1 MLFSSSSTS
10 LWIWFSIWIS
20 TSGGSLGSKGAVS
33 KLPERTVAFVRLVT
47 TTLWMS
53 HVPVAPFTS
62 NRPVSARELALGL
75 RLDYGFVKRIVR
87 ALVAWRILSATP
99 EGLSVQPD
107 ATRWAAAPAGG
118 RQR

>member
-10 LWIWFSIWIS
+10 LWISFSIWIS
-20 TSGGSLGSKGAVS
+20 TSGGSLGSTGAVS

-62 NRPVSARELALGL
+62 NSPEPATLVKIPPTVFSELASVPLL
-75 RLDYGFVKRIVR
+75 TMTRYGVSGDLE
-87 ALVAWRILSATP
+87 LVDRGTLQRRRRH
-99 EGLSVQPD
+99 LLF
-107 ATRWAAAPAGG
+107 G
-118 RQR
+118 RT